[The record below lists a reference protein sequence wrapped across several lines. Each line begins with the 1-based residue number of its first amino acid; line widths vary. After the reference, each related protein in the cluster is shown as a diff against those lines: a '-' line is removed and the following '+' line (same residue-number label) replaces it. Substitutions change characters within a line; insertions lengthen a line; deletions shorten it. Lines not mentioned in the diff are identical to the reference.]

1 MKNTHPK
8 RTYIFDCNNIARSV
22 ELKPVAIIAIS
33 VTILSGDETIDVYY
47 EDGTVEYFDSSDDRI
62 EDHFDGNYVVLG
74 DKLKEWYKFTK
85 FLERLYISYA
95 RKEEFTK

>member
-8 RTYIFDCNNIARSV
+8 IAYIFDYNDVLHPV
-22 ELKPVAIIAIS
+22 ELKSCGILAIS

-47 EDGTVEYFDSSDDRI
+47 EDGTVEYFDSSNNRI

-74 DKLKEWYKFTK
+74 DKLKEWYRFTK
-85 FLERLYISYA
+85 FLGRLDISYA